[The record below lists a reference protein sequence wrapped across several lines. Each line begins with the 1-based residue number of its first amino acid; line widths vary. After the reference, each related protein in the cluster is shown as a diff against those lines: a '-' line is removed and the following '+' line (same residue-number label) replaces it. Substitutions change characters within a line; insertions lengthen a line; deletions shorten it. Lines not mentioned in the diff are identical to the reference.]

1 MTGGIFLREFGWEN
15 KLGRG
20 ARVQPY
26 EDYKDR
32 ASKQVEDLI
41 ILYPPKKT
49 QTHTGVPIQD
59 TSAKCLGNFFG
70 AQEVERPCTAG
81 IRVNAWNYH
90 WQMGPTVIRSSR
102 A

>member
-1 MTGGIFLREFGWEN
+1 MCAFGWKN
-15 KLGRG
+15 RLDRG
-20 ARVQPY
+20 ARVQPD
-26 EDYKDR
+26 EDHKDR
-32 ASKQVEDLI
+32 ASVQVEDLI
-41 ILYPPKKT
+41 IFHPPKKKS

-90 WQMGPTVIRSSR
+90 WQNGPTAIRSSR